1 MGMRADGR
9 IDGLDLEWLRT
20 GGEEIPGRLQSLI
33 DCSRTGIAD
42 GGWVDRGH
50 ALADTR
56 FFDLTR
62 FDLITRREQ

>member
-9 IDGLDLEWLRT
+9 IDGLELEWLRT

-42 GGWVDRGH
+42 GFGLIEGTHW
-50 ALADTR
+50 
-56 FFDLTR
+56 LTL
-62 FDLITRREQ
+62 DSLT